1 MGWRS
6 LRCGK
11 TNARLVRAS
20 ILDSSGHE
28 SHRFADLASWAEK
41 NRVYK
46 AVAAFFRPAM
56 GQGIPWGRG
65 FSYGD
70 TRTPNREESMTTE
83 MDQNNTH
90 RLHLTRAEFDS

>member
-1 MGWRS
+1 MVAERS
-6 LRCGK
+6 LRCGQ

-20 ILDSSGHE
+20 ILDSSRHE

-56 GQGIPWGRG
+56 GQGIPGGEVFLTGIHGHQIGR
-65 FSYGD
+65 
-70 TRTPNREESMTTE
+70 NR
-83 MDQNNTH
+83 
-90 RLHLTRAEFDS
+90 